1 MTAIS
6 IFFQSGWARLWLG
19 LGVLVL
25 AGLLGWISLPSGN
38 GGSKSEP
45 VIVQDD
51 FPNDGSQDIQSAVPR
66 KGTMGERLAAEFA
79 RAEPE
84 GDEWDTEKF
93 HVVAKSRL
101 GELADALKHPED
113 LASVEFEDLLAV
125 DCEAGFLR
133 PDQLAT
139 RYEVQGLS
147 VLRPENPENLV
158 GDFKGREAVEKALAE
173 LAKPLTGKEE
183 IRVKFKIFRVTPREK
198 EIETSVIFHSY
209 GGDKGN
215 SIQQNATWRIVWVA
229 GEDEETPMIAR
240 IFPESYEEV
249 RAALPS
255 GKGMRDCTASLMGAV
270 DAYESQLLPGASH
283 WSRNLSQRLGGEP
296 GGYKGLALGDVNGDA
311 LDDLYL
317 CQTGGLPNRLLVQ
330 RSDGTLE
337 DRSAEAG
344 VDFLDLT
351 RSALFVDLD
360 NDGDQDL
367 VIAMR
372 RQLLLMSNDGSG
384 NFEEAGVLASRG
396 APYSLSSAD
405 FDNDGD
411 LDLYVC
417 NYGNVWAG
425 IAEFEHHVPIP
436 MHDAENGSPNM
447 LLRNE
452 GGLSFTD
459 VTAETGL
466 DQNNRRWSLS
476 AAWEDFDNDGDQ
488 DLYVANDFGR
498 NNLYRNDPGDLPGER
513 RFIDV
518 APALATEDLSPG
530 MSANWGDCNNDGLMD
545 LYVSNMF
552 SGAGNRIT
560 FQDRF
565 MPEAD
570 PSIRRKFQRHARGNS
585 LMMNRG
591 AEKPFEDVTSSSGVG
606 VGRWAWSSTFA
617 DLNNDTLSD
626 ILVANGYVTETDTT
640 DL

>member
-1 MTAIS
+1 MGLGIV
-6 IFFQSGWARLWLG
+6 ILVGLWL
-19 LGVLVL
+19 LR
-25 AGLLGWISLPSGN
+25 SPSS
-38 GGSKSEP
+38 GGEGKGSDHAPS
-45 VIVQDD
+45 DD
-51 FPNDGSQDIQSAVPR
+51 DSHPTESRGGIQSAIPR

-79 RAEPE
+79 LAEPD

-113 LASVEFEDLLAV
+113 LDSVEWEDLLAT
-125 DCEAGFLR
+125 DCEAGALR
-133 PDQLAT
+133 PGQLT
-139 RYEVQGLS
+139 LRYQVQDLS
-147 VLRPENPENLV
+147 VFRADRLEVE
-158 GDFKGREAVEKALAE
+158 KEASAGRKAAEKALAD
-173 LAKPLTGKEE
+173 LAFPLTGQEE
-183 IRVKFKIFRVTPREK
+183 VRVKFKIFRVTPRED
-198 EIETSVIFHSY
+198 EIETAVIFHSY
-209 GGDKGN
+209 GRGREN
-215 SIQQNATWRIVWVA
+215 LIQQNATWRIVWVD
-229 GEDEETPMIAR
+229 GETPMISG

-255 GKGMRDCTASLMGAV
+255 GKGMVDCTASLMASV
-270 DAYESQLLPGASH
+270 EAYESQLLPGASH
-283 WSRNLSQRLGGEP
+283 WSRRLSQRLGGEP

-330 RSDGTLE
+330 NPDGTLE

-372 RQLLLMSNDGSG
+372 RELLLMRNNGSG
-384 NFEEAGVLASRG
+384 DFEQAAVLPSRG
-396 APYSLSSAD
+396 APYSLSAAD
-405 FDNDGD
+405 YDNDGD

-425 IAEFEHHVPIP
+425 IAEFEHHVPVP
-436 MHDAENGSPNM
+436 MHDAENGSPNL

-452 GGLSFTD
+452 GEMTFID
-459 VTAETGL
+459 VTKEAGL
-466 DQNNRRWSLS
+466 EKNNRRWSLS

-513 RFIDV
+513 RFVDV
-518 APALATEDLSPG
+518 APSLAAEDLSPG

-560 FQDRF
+560 FQDQF

-570 PSIRRKFQRHARGNS
+570 PAIRKKFQRHARGNS

-591 AEKPFEDVTSSSGVG
+591 DGKSFEDVTSSSGVG

-617 DLNNDTLSD
+617 DLNNDTLAD